1 LQIDS
6 CFCIK
11 DFHFTVSLISE
22 DSTVLEKTAFPFS
35 VVTDSDPLARL
46 VEAGIVTGTGGEV
59 DKLFL
64 LVQRDR
70 YLLGEDEL
78 RPVTN
83 RDIEEAWRDAFS
95 FYKAE
100 DRGLIL
106 LSGQTDGEGRLV
118 PFPPQF
124 FCKARRIFF
133 HPPCPKCGLP
143 LQQCEDDGLLDASGL
158 QPYSGSL
165 KRYLYCT
172 QCASTGRAE
181 FYTYDEEPSAPPV
194 VRDRRALIRKFRLL
208 AEGAKDA
215 GQFPCLQCPDH
226 RQCYGTEQRAEARIT
241 PFSFYPF
248 YAFVFRAM
256 SLNAPDFLSLVSGA
270 GFDDVESVLEK
281 RQERGRINR
290 LKDIRQRGNL
300 AKAPFLFDSDVRSF
314 LEVLYLKLCFLGEVL
329 RCICRG
335 DDLLRHPGLRPSVER
350 IWVSL
355 PGHGGLLPFLWNFRV
370 NLIGIFSPPP
380 GGGSFHE
387 PPGAESLFYTG
398 LLWFNTLLA
407 NSRQDASTVN
417 SSLRDIMDHCRKGND
432 FSFQAPGTKDPDTV
446 FSPVNI
452 FWEPEGKT
460 VSEEFIPL
468 WHKAL
473 DLSLSLLRAGFAPE
487 PSFSMESFRQQSE
500 DLRKEVRG
508 LMFTEAPAGRAE
520 EAPAPEDAAVY
531 GILRGIYNKWSA
543 GSATDGKESTE
554 TVILSPRSP
563 EKETAPAPPPEQPE
577 QEEAAEVVEETVIIS
592 RQDAGR
598 STTPGEPPEPEKEKK
613 GGSPEGGDFLEETVI
628 IKPAERGGK
637 DKKDGAK

>member
-11 DFHFTVSLISE
+11 GFHFSVSLVSE

-35 VVTDSDPLARL
+35 VVTDTDPLAGL
-46 VEAGIVTGTGGEV
+46 LEAGIVTGAGSEV
-59 DKLFL
+59 EKLFL

-70 YLLGEDEL
+70 YLLTEDEL

-83 RDIEEAWRDAFS
+83 RDIEESWRNAFS
-95 FYKAE
+95 FYNAE

-106 LSGQTDGEGRLV
+106 LPGQTDGEGRLM

-165 KRYLYCT
+165 RRYLYCA
-172 QCASTGRAE
+172 QCTPAGRSG
-181 FYTYDEEPSAPPV
+181 FYAYDEEPATA

-208 AEGAKDA
+208 AEGGNHAE
-215 GQFPCLQCPDH
+215 QFPCPECPEH
-226 RQCYGTEQRAEARIT
+226 RECYGTDQRAVSRIA

-248 YAFVFRAM
+248 YMFAFKAM

-270 GFDDVESVLEK
+270 EFGDVESVLGK
-281 RQERGRINR
+281 KQEAGRIKR

-300 AKAPFLFDSDVRSF
+300 TKAPFLFGSDDRFF
-314 LEVLYLKLCFLGEVL
+314 LEVLYLKLCFLGEAL
-329 RCICRG
+329 RFLCRG
-335 DDLLRHPGLRPSVER
+335 DDLLMHPGLRPSVER

-355 PGHGGLLPFLWNFRV
+355 PPHGGLLPFLWNFRV
-370 NLIGIFSPPP
+370 NLVGIFTPPA

-387 PPGAESLFYTG
+387 PAGTESLFYTG

-407 NSRQDASTVN
+407 NSRQDVSRVN
-417 SSLRDIMDHCRKGND
+417 ASLRGIVDHCRKGGD
-432 FSFQAPGTKDPDTV
+432 FSFQDEMKDPDPV
-446 FSPVNI
+446 FSPVNV
-452 FWEPEGKT
+452 FWNPEGKT
-460 VSEEFIPL
+460 VGEEFITL

-473 DLSLSLLRAGFAPE
+473 DLSLSLLRAGSASV
-487 PSFSMESFRQQSE
+487 PSFSMENFRQRSE
-500 DLRKEVRG
+500 GLMKEISG
-508 LMFTEAPAGRAE
+508 LMFTEAPAGTA
-520 EAPAPEDAAVY
+520 APAPEDAAIH
-531 GILRGIYNKWSA
+531 GILRSIYNKWSSGA
-543 GSATDGKESTE
+543 VTEEKESTE
-554 TVILSPRSP
+554 TVILSSQVR
-563 EKETAPAPPPEQPE
+563 KEETTPAAPPK
-577 QEEAAEVVEETVIIS
+577 QEDSGVIEETVIIS

-598 STTPGEPPEPEKEKK
+598 PSAPEEPAGEEKK
-613 GGSPEGGDFLEETVI
+613 GDRPEDSGDSLEETVI
-628 IKPAERGGK
+628 IRPAERCGDEG
-637 DKKDGAK
+637 KKDGTK